1 MEVKT
6 MQDGFA
12 SAQRAYD
19 NLTPEDFGPGFS
31 ERECDRCQV
40 DRRAD
45 ELEYDEVHD
54 LYICGGCVE
63 YGDRDAVEDE
73 WRRSCADCGE
83 VFGATLVTGEE
94 GDDKLCKSCRAEA
107 DYEAS
112 PFYEVYK
119 LLEKIAHG
127 PHRWRSQVRAGL
139 EIEST
144 DTHGNFGSLPPC
156 PIRRSVYASLL
167 VFALAAE
174 ERYQLELEAEYN
186 ASK

>member
-1 MEVKT
+1 MR
-6 MQDGFA
+6 DGFA

-31 ERECDRCQV
+31 ERDCDRCSMP
-40 DRRAD
+40 RLAD
-45 ELEYDEVHD
+45 ELQYDEDHN
-54 LYICGGCVE
+54 LYICGGCVA
-63 YGDRDAVEDE
+63 YGACDADGDE
-73 WRRSCADCGE
+73 WRRTCADCGDLL
-83 VFGATLVTGEE
+83 GAALVTGEE
-94 GDDKLCKSCRAEA
+94 GDDKLCKTCRAEA
-107 DYEAS
+107 EYEAM
-112 PFYEVYK
+112 PFQEVHK

-127 PHRWRSQVRAGL
+127 PERWRSRVRAGL

-174 ERYQLELEAEYN
+174 ERHQLEREGADN
-186 ASK
+186 D

>member
-1 MEVKT
+1 MR
-6 MQDGFA
+6 DGFA

-19 NLTPEDFGPGFS
+19 NLTPEDFGPGFA
-31 ERECDRCQV
+31 ERDCDRCSMP
-40 DRRAD
+40 RLTD
-45 ELEYDEVHD
+45 ELQYDEDHN
-54 LYICGGCVE
+54 LYICGGCVA
-63 YGDRDAVEDE
+63 YGACDADGDE
-73 WRRSCADCGE
+73 WRRTCADCGDLL
-83 VFGATLVTGEE
+83 GAALVTGDE
-94 GDDKLCKSCRAEA
+94 KLCQLCRAEA
-107 DYEAS
+107 EYEAM
-112 PFYEVYK
+112 PFQDVHK

-127 PHRWRSQVRAGL
+127 PDRWRSQVRAGL

-174 ERYQLELEAEYN
+174 ERHQLEREGAYN